1 MLSAIWFPD
10 GAQCFKKLLPCNK
23 KEPALRFGEIEKTSK
38 NTSMQTSKHLST
50 FCSLFFCLV
59 LMTPLFGQNTET
71 SFLGQY
77 ENTQA
82 QLSITVNPKGE
93 NYEGIV
99 TFQGVQYPFVGSK
112 ALGMLNANYNFQGN
126 IASFSISKLLG
137 DYYFSADGV
146 TIVIQKISDKATTPK
161 ASNPNTNH
169 ANNSGNT
176 QVTATTQAPAATGQ
190 KVSDPSGGF
199 SFQLPAGY
207 QYAINQ
213 GGYSVSQPGNKIQ
226 FGVTPH
232 HYNTLDQIKALAADV
247 SDAKSNTYLKSNIQN
262 YGSKGLI
269 ISMTGTSQGQPVT
282 IALIALLSPNGG
294 GVSIAGAG
302 ASADFTAE
310 HTITLKSIANSVQF
324 IKPQVS
330 AEAQQW
336 KQQLT
341 GKRLT
346 YLYTGSGYSEKKV
359 IQLCSSGRYERYGDD
374 SYLSN
379 DAFSSF
385 SAAGQNGNS
394 GVWKV
399 QSRGSQS
406 FLTLVSDNGSTFEYS
421 LAPKTSGQLLLNN
434 KRYFIE
440 TVDCN

>member
-1 MLSAIWFPD
+1 M
-10 GAQCFKKLLPCNK
+10 
-23 KEPALRFGEIEKTSK
+23 R
-38 NTSMQTSKHLST
+38 TSKHLFT
-50 FCSLFFCLV
+50 AIFLFICLV
-59 LMTPLFGQNTET
+59 FNTILFGQNTET
-71 SFLGQY
+71 SFVGQY
-77 ENTQA
+77 ENAQA
-82 QLSITVNPKGE
+82 QLSITVNAKGE
-93 NYEGIV
+93 NFEGIV
-99 TFQGVQYPFVGSK
+99 VFQGVQYPFAASK
-112 ALGMLNANYNFQGN
+112 ALGMLNANYYFQGN

-137 DYYFSADGV
+137 DYYFTADGV
-146 TIVIQKISDKATTPK
+146 TIVLQKISDKPTAPK
-161 ASNPNTNH
+161 PSNPTTNH
-169 ANNSGNT
+169 ASSGNT
-176 QVTATTQAPAATGQ
+176 QTTATTQAPTASGQ
-190 KVSDPSGGF
+190 KVNDPSAGF

-207 QYAINQ
+207 QYALNQ
-213 GGYSVSQPGNKIQ
+213 NSYSLTAPSSKVQ
-226 FGVTPH
+226 FAVTPH
-232 HYNTLDQIKALAADV
+232 NYNNVDQIRATATDV
-247 SDAKSNTYLKSNIQN
+247 SDAKSNTYLKTTVQN

-269 ISMTGTSQGQPVT
+269 ISMTGSSQGQPVT

-302 ASADFTAE
+302 ATSDFTTD
-310 HTITLKSIANSVQF
+310 HTATLKSIANSVQF
-324 IKPQVS
+324 SKPQVS
-330 AEAQQW
+330 AEALQW

-379 DAFSSF
+379 DAFSTF
-385 SAAGQNGNS
+385 SAAGQNGNA

-421 LAPKTSGQLLLNN
+421 LASKTSGQLLLNN

-440 TVDCN
+440 SVDCN

>member
-1 MLSAIWFPD
+1 
-10 GAQCFKKLLPCNK
+10 
-23 KEPALRFGEIEKTSK
+23 
-38 NTSMQTSKHLST
+38 MQTSKHLFT
-50 FCSLFFCLV
+50 AIFLFICLV
-59 LMTPLFGQNTET
+59 FNTILFGQNTET
-71 SFLGQY
+71 SFVGQY

-82 QLSITVNPKGE
+82 QLSITVNAKGE
-93 NYEGIV
+93 NFEGIV
-99 TFQGVQYPFVGSK
+99 VFQGVQYPFAGSK
-112 ALGMLNANYNFQGN
+112 ALGMMNANYYFQGN

-137 DYYFSADGV
+137 DYYFTADGV
-146 TIVIQKISDKATTPK
+146 TIVIQKTAEKPTAPK
-161 ASNPNTNH
+161 PSNPTTNH
-169 ANNSGNT
+169 ASSSGNT
-176 QVTATTQAPAATGQ
+176 QTTATTQAPTASGQ
-190 KVSDPSGGF
+190 KVNDPSAGF

-207 QYAINQ
+207 QYALNQ
-213 GGYSVSQPGNKIQ
+213 NSYSLTAPSSKVQ
-226 FGVTPH
+226 FAVTPH
-232 HYNTLDQIKALAADV
+232 NYNNFEQIRATATDV
-247 SDAKSNTYLKSNIQN
+247 SDAKSNTYLKTTVQN

-269 ISMTGTSQGQPVT
+269 ISMTGISQGQPVT

-302 ASADFTAE
+302 ATSDFTTD
-310 HTITLKSIANSVQF
+310 HTTTLKSIANSVQF
-324 IKPQVS
+324 SKPQVS
-330 AEAQQW
+330 AEALQW

-379 DAFSSF
+379 DAFSTF
-385 SAAGQNGNS
+385 SAAGQNGNA

-399 QSRGSQS
+399 QTRGSQS

-440 TVDCN
+440 SVDCN

>member
-1 MLSAIWFPD
+1 
-10 GAQCFKKLLPCNK
+10 
-23 KEPALRFGEIEKTSK
+23 
-38 NTSMQTSKHLST
+38 MQTSKHLFT
-50 FCSLFFCLV
+50 AIYLFIYLV
-59 LMTPLFGQNTET
+59 FNTMLFGQNTET
-71 SFLGQY
+71 TFVGQY

-82 QLSITVNPKGE
+82 QLSISVNAKGE
-93 NYEGIV
+93 NFEGIV
-99 TFQGVQYPFVGSK
+99 VFQGVQYPFAASK
-112 ALGMLNANYNFQGN
+112 ALGMMNANYYFQGN

-137 DYYFSADGV
+137 DYYFTADGV
-146 TIVIQKISDKATTPK
+146 TIVLQKTSNKPTAPK
-161 ASNPNTNH
+161 TSNPTTNN
-169 ANNSGNT
+169 ASSSGNT
-176 QVTATTQAPAATGQ
+176 QTTATTQAPTASGQ
-190 KVSDPSGGF
+190 KVNDPSAGF

-207 QYAINQ
+207 QYALNQ
-213 GGYSVSQPGNKIQ
+213 NSYSLTAPSSKVQ
-226 FGVTPH
+226 FAVTPH
-232 HYNTLDQIKALAADV
+232 NYNNFDQIRATATDV
-247 SDAKSNTYLKSNIQN
+247 SDAKSNTYLKTTVQN

-269 ISMTGTSQGQPVT
+269 ISMTGTSEGQPVT

-302 ASADFTAE
+302 AAADFTAD
-310 HTITLKSIANSVQF
+310 HTTTLKSIANSVQF
-324 IKPQVS
+324 SKPQVS
-330 AEAQQW
+330 AEALQW

-359 IQLCSSGRYERYGDD
+359 IQLCSSGRYERSGDD

-379 DAFSSF
+379 DAFSTF
-385 SAAGQNGNS
+385 SAAGQNGNA

-440 TVDCN
+440 SVDCN